1 MKLGYGNY
9 GMPHT
14 PAETMLRQV
23 AEIGYDGVE
32 LCVGP
37 QYPTAPDRLGTADR
51 RRLRAGLL
59 ERGLEVSSFM
69 VTGLKLL
76 EPEPAQHKA
85 NLDALRRT
93 FELAADLEISSPI
106 VTGTLGGRIED
117 WPALCPLLAQRVAD
131 WAAVAE
137 ECGGVY
143 AFEPH
148 VGGLIHSPDRA
159 LWLLEEVNRP
169 GLKLKFDYSHFEL
182 IDVPLEAAIDQLLP
196 FAVDTHV
203 KDVQGHYPD
212 FKFLLPG
219 ESDLDYARYVRLLS
233 EAGYDGFI
241 TVEISGMVF
250 NSPGYDALAAAS
262 YSYRTMSRAFVQ
274 AELERRR

>member
-137 ECGGVY
+137 ECG
-143 AFEPH
+143 ANFCTAE
-148 VGGLIHSPDRA
+148 
-159 LWLLEEVNRP
+159 W
-169 GLKLKFDYSHFEL
+169 KT
-182 IDVPLEAAIDQLLP
+182 Q
-196 FAVDTHV
+196 
-203 KDVQGHYPD
+203 
-212 FKFLLPG
+212 
-219 ESDLDYARYVRLLS
+219 
-233 EAGYDGFI
+233 
-241 TVEISGMVF
+241 
-250 NSPGYDALAAAS
+250 
-262 YSYRTMSRAFVQ
+262 MSRAAGVNRVNRQTTRLGGGLGEKCVFRCG
-274 AELERRR
+274 LCCHRIKLSLGWMPIHG